1 MNKDDLIKLLWKNNI
16 FIEKKA
22 YDLLS
27 SLKEE
32 DFDIIFKEA
41 IKSNINRIDEDF
53 INRIIG
59 KNSNTFKKMLKR
71 RKII

>member
-1 MNKDDLIKLLWKNNI
+1 MNKEDFIKLLWENNI

-59 KNSNTFKKMLKR
+59 KNSNNNK
-71 RKII
+71 